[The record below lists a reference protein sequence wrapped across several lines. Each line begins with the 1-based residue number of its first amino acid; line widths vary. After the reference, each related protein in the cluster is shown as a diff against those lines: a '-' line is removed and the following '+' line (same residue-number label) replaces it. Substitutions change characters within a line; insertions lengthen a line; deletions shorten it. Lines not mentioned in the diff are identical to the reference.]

1 MAKRDIEAA
10 RAAFATPPRENNSE
24 YVNNY
29 YNFWDMKPGQSCVI
43 RFLPDLNDEN
53 SRGFLVEKTT
63 HSLMI
68 NGEKK
73 NIACMEPFT
82 GPKSCPICKI
92 SSDYYKVED
101 KINGKK
107 YWRKKGYIA
116 QALILEDPL
125 PPNKDTGETHVGKV
139 RYIALGFQLYNI
151 IKEAYA
157 ATVEPLEAEPC
168 DLYDGYDFIIK
179 KSQKGEYADYSVGT
193 KFFSKQRALTEDE
206 LAVIGDTMVDLS
218 TLLPKNPGVEKVQAM
233 LNAELN
239 GEQYNEKSGDDNG
252 FSTPAA
258 TPTPTPAAT
267 PTPRV
272 EAAAPT
278 VAATPTPASATPTPA
293 GNNDVDDM
301 LATIRARRKAA
312 QTAAAE

>member
-1 MAKRDIEAA
+1 MAKRNIEEA
-10 RAAFATPPRENNSE
+10 RAAFATPPRENNNTE

-29 YNFWDMKPGQSCVI
+29 YNFWDMKVGQTCTI
-43 RFLPDLNDEN
+43 RFLPDLNED
-53 SRGFLVEKTT
+53 SPRGFLVEKTT
-63 HSLMI
+63 HSLTI

-73 NIACMEPFT
+73 TIACMEPFT
-82 GPKSCPICKI
+82 GPKSCPICKL

-101 KINGKK
+101 KLNGKK

-168 DLYDGYDFIIK
+168 DIHDGYDFVIK

-206 LAVIGDTMVDLS
+206 LAVFGETSVDLA

-239 GEQYNEKSGDDNG
+239 GEQYNDKKDDDNG

-258 TPTPTPAAT
+258 KAAPAAKIETPAHKA
-267 PTPRV
+267 
-272 EAAAPT
+272 EAPK
-278 VAATPTPASATPTPA
+278 VPETPAPAPA

-312 QTAAAE
+312 ASATPA